1 MKSASVKTPPI
12 KAPSIKGRRRAAALL
27 TALFVMTVTST
38 LVITMLDTQTL
49 QFAAMRN
56 TIDWDRARYLAEAGI
71 QHALA
76 ELEANIDWRTG
87 VTATQFPFG
96 SGNTYTATAVDGANG
111 TVVVTAT
118 GTAGNVTRRLQ
129 ITVKQG
135 G

>member
-1 MKSASVKTPPI
+1 MRPKLPKRFS
-12 KAPSIKGRRRAAALL
+12 RRAAAIL
-27 TALFVMTVTST
+27 TALFVMTVSST

-76 ELEANIDWRTG
+76 ELEADFNWRTG
-87 VTATQFPFG
+87 IGTTSFPAGSANSYSATV
-96 SGNTYTATAVDGANG
+96 VDGPNG
-111 TVVVTAT
+111 SIIVSAEGNA
-118 GTAGNVTRRLQ
+118 GTVTRRLKT
-129 ITVKQG
+129 TVKQG